1 MSGDPR
7 AVTIEIARL
16 DEAGDLPLPSRA
28 TPGSAGYD
36 LCAAVRDELVIAPGD
51 RVLVPTGFC
60 IAIPA
65 GYEGQIRPRSG
76 LALKHGILVPNAPG
90 TIDADYRGELKIILL
105 NTDEKPFTV
114 RRGDRIAQLVIAAV
128 AAAEF
133 REVAEL
139 TATSRGQ
146 RGFGHTGRG
155 SQQAEGSQLAEGS
168 QPAEG
173 STPAID
179 SHRSS
184 S

>member
-1 MSGDPR
+1 MSGDPH

-36 LCAAVRDELVIAPGD
+36 LCAAVRDELVIPSGD
-51 RVLVPTGFC
+51 RALVPTGFR

-76 LALKHGILVPNAPG
+76 LALRSGILVPNAPG
-90 TIDADYRGELKIILL
+90 TIDSDYRGELQIILL
-105 NTDEKPFTV
+105 NTGEKPFTV

-128 AAAEF
+128 STAEF

-139 TATSRGQ
+139 PASVRGQ
-146 RGFGHTGRG
+146 RGFGHSGRG
-155 SQQAEGSQLAEGS
+155 TRLAEGS
-168 QPAEG
+168 RLSDPE
-173 STPAID
+173 
-179 SHRSS
+179 RSS